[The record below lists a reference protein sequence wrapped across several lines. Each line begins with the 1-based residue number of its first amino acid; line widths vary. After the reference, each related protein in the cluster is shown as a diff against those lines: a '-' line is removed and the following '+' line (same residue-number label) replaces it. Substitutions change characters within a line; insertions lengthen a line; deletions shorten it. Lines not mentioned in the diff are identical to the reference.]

1 MSDGTSEYCLLF
13 VKLTTKAG
21 NKRNCL
27 FDYRKQE
34 KSQMPTDYWW
44 LMRTLSAIEISFSM
58 FTEVPLVN
66 YLFMIA
72 FIIVLFYN
80 VIQKKFTRRR
90 SVSMGMKLIAKN
102 ACSMRSK
109 LAHAGTVQVFG
120 DYCTI

>member
-1 MSDGTSEYCLLF
+1 MSDGTSEYGLLF

-27 FDYRKQE
+27 FDYRK
-34 KSQMPTDYWW
+34 SQMPTDDWW

-102 ACSMRSK
+102 ACSMRSN
-109 LAHAGTVQVFG
+109 LAHAGTSTVQ
-120 DYCTI
+120 YLETTI